1 MDGSRLEA
9 APEIQAAGIANF
21 QGQEIAGVEDLR
33 QKVHG
38 ADVSV
43 TQLSA
48 GPCRG
53 ALAHTVFE
61 DMSVTGGWFTGDL
74 RIRGVMAPDAVV
86 LGLILDQTQAASE
99 WGHETRAGD
108 LLIFPVGGEQDARYQ
123 GSTHYGALN
132 IPLEVL
138 MRRAAAFDHL
148 VEDHHWRNGV
158 RLTPKAG
165 GALRHAVRGCL
176 SALEQMGPAL
186 SPRAVAGLRDE
197 VVERLLAATA
207 DALHRE
213 PNRLPWINAAR
224 IVRQAEDHL
233 DRRRGQPVSTLELCQ
248 ALALSRRTLNRAFGD
263 MLGMGPRTYLRLRAL
278 SAARKALVDGR
289 EAGASVTRVALDHGF
304 WELGRF
310 SVTYR
315 AMFGESPSQTL
326 RGAGGDVR
334 PPESRSFLP
343 R

>member
-9 APEIQAAGIANF
+9 APEIQVAGVASF
-21 QGQEIAGVEDLR
+21 EGQEIAGVEDLR

-38 ADVSV
+38 ADVAV

-48 GPCRG
+48 ASCRG
-53 ALAHTVFE
+53 ALAHTVFD
-61 DMSVTGGWFTGDL
+61 DMSVTSGWFTGDL
-74 RIRGVMAPDAVV
+74 RIRGVMAPDAIV

-132 IPLEVL
+132 IPLDAL
-138 MRRAAAFDHL
+138 MRQAAAFDHL
-148 VEDHHWRNGV
+148 VEDRHWRNGA

-176 SALEQMGPAL
+176 SVLGEMGPAL
-186 SPRAVAGLRDE
+186 SARAVAGLRDE
-197 VVERLLAATA
+197 LVERFLAATA

-213 PNRLPWINAAR
+213 PNRLPWINGAR
-224 IVRQAEDHL
+224 IVRQVEDYL
-233 DRRRGQPVSTLELCQ
+233 DQRPGQPVNTLELCQ
-248 ALALSRRTLNRAFGD
+248 ALALSRRTLHRAFAD

-278 SAARKALVDGR
+278 SAARKALVGGR
-289 EAGASVTRVALDHGF
+289 EAGASVTQVALDHGF

-326 RGAGGDVR
+326 RGAGGDAR
-334 PPESRSFLP
+334 PAEPRSFLA